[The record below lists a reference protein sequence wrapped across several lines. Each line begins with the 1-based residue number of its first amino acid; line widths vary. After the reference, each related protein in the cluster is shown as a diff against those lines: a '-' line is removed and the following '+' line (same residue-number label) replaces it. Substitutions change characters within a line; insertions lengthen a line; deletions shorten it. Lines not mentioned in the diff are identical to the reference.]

1 MTVTL
6 HPLLNRAFGA
16 LLLTLGLPFMM
27 GTALLIWLDDGPPL
41 FFTQTRIGKNGR
53 PFRLF
58 KFRTL
63 TTEAE
68 GTKTPAQHTTRVG
81 GLLRRWALDELPQL
95 WNVVRGEMNL
105 VGPRPV
111 LPAEASA
118 YDDWAAR
125 RLAVPPGLTG
135 WAQVHGRN
143 ELDWKERIEHDRW
156 YVEHRSVL
164 LDSWILAQTPVV
176 LLTGRGVYG
185 PGTDDP
191 PPSEVR
197 SRLQRHRS

>member
-1 MTVTL
+1 MSI
-6 HPLLNRAFGA
+6 PPGQLLNRTLGT
-16 LLLTLGLPFMM
+16 LLLAASLPFML

-41 FFTQTRIGKNGR
+41 FFTQIRIGKNGR

-63 TTEAE
+63 ARDAA

-81 GLLRRWALDELPQL
+81 SFLRRWALDELPQL

-118 YDDWAAR
+118 YDDWAAQ
-125 RLAVPPGLTG
+125 RLAVRPGLTG
-135 WAQVHGRN
+135 WAQVRGRN
-143 ELDWKERIEHDRW
+143 ELGWKERIEHDRW
-156 YVEHRSVL
+156 YVQHRNIL
-164 LDSWILAQTPVV
+164 LDAWILAKTPFV
-176 LLTGRGVYG
+176 LLRGRGVYG

-191 PPSEVR
+191 SSSEVR